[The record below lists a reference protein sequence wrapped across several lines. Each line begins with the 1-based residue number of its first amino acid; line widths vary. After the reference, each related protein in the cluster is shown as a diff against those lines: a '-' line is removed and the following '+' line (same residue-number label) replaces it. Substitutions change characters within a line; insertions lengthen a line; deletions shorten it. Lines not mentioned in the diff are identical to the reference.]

1 MGRWW
6 LLAGVGVVLGS
17 QVGCFPERNLPLID
31 EVPIEAP
38 DFVPCAEDME
48 DQRIAC
54 IIDGDT
60 FDIVECQSG
69 DENRI
74 RLLGVQAPE
83 ISTSPPECYGPEAT
97 DWMERNLGQE
107 LVTLT
112 FDADCSGAFD
122 RTLAYVWATGDLY
135 EDLVR
140 DREVEALTDYPF
152 GEEEPAV
159 MINEVLLRLGLA
171 RQYPEEIAGT
181 LYYQGRLDAAAAAAE
196 ADRIGL
202 YEACSSR

>member
-1 MGRWW
+1 MGGSVR
-6 LLAGVGVVLGS
+6 LGS
-17 QVGCFPERNLPLID
+17 VGIGLSVLVGCMVRPDLPYID
-31 EVPIEAP
+31 EVPIEGP
-38 DFVPCAEDME
+38 DFVPCADDLE

-60 FDIVECQSG
+60 FDIVACQSG

-83 ISTSPPECYGPEAT
+83 ISTDPPECYGPEAT
-97 DWMERNLGQE
+97 QWMESNLGQE

-112 FDADCSGAFD
+112 FDAECAGAFD
-122 RTLAYVWATGDLY
+122 RTLAYVWARGDLY

-140 DREVEALTDYPF
+140 DRRVEALTDFPF
-152 GEEEPAV
+152 GEDEPAV
-159 MINEVLLRLGLA
+159 MINEVLLRLGWA

-202 YEACSSR
+202 YAACPSR